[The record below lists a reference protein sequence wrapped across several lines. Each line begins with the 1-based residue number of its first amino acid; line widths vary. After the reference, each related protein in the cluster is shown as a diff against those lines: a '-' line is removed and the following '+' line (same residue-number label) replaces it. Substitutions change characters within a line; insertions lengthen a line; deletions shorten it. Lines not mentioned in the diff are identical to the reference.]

1 MTLLPTH
8 SRDSCREGGKPLVTS
23 THYGSTASATIPV
36 ATTTREHPSPRTSK
50 TSFLPPTVAD
60 HLPILAIGFVCTL
73 LLLYITPLWDMAFPF
88 RAWSFGGDGAGHRI
102 TVGAP
107 PAPPPSSGD
116 KVSVDLFVMSKCPDA
131 VYCEGVFANVL
142 ARVGEI
148 TDLKTHYIAALNE
161 TAQYGTQ
168 CKHGPDE
175 CRANAQQLC
184 FRDAHPSPARWFNFV
199 LCTNRDFRSGDA
211 ARDVACAKSV
221 HVDYDVDVT
230 PCLASARAR
239 ELAVTDAR
247 VGISRGIQTSCT
259 VQIKQET
266 RCVRDG
272 GAWSRCEGGSSV
284 EAFTRSICEA
294 YKGANRS
301 KVAACADVIADD
313 ASTGI

>member
-1 MTLLPTH
+1 
-8 SRDSCREGGKPLVTS
+8 
-23 THYGSTASATIPV
+23 
-36 ATTTREHPSPRTSK
+36 
-50 TSFLPPTVAD
+50 
-60 HLPILAIGFVCTL
+60 
-73 LLLYITPLWDMAFPF
+73 MAFPF
-88 RAWSFGGDGAGHRI
+88 RAWSFGDVGAGHRI
-102 TVGAP
+102 AVGAP
-107 PAPPPSSGD
+107 PAPPPSNGD

-175 CRANAQQLC
+175 
-184 FRDAHPSPARWFNFV
+184 SRWFNFV

-211 ARDVACAKSV
+211 ARDVACARSV
-221 HVDYDVDVT
+221 HVDYDVDVA

-266 RCVRDG
+266 SVHDG
-272 GAWSRCEGGSSV
+272 
-284 EAFTRSICEA
+284 ICEA
-294 YKGANRS
+294 YKGADRS
-301 KVAACADVIADD
+301 KVAACADVLANSRSTDDITSGLGPKLLTAWPDGLAQCGIWDPSVRDTAFRTRPSEGALNKRRSEVCSLIAR
-313 ASTGI
+313 AIPA